1 MYNHRY
7 SSVTDP
13 VKPSPLRSIGKSGF
27 RILQTNTKSENGFH
41 LLEMCPQGGFQ
52 LRNPNADFKDFLF
65 TVRWETQN
73 CFRQQRCLFVN
84 YACACNTAV
93 LSVKIRF
100 RISRSIANPKSGFQ
114 NLNSDFPIK
123 RTRTGKLEPIHT
135 NPDILSLFHFLYP
148 DLCRRCLTLLWRAV
162 LKICGFGERI
172 HWFRVNRRPIE
183 VKKKTLGFRNIR
195 VL

>member
-1 MYNHRY
+1 MRI
-7 SSVTDP
+7 SRISFLPFDG
-13 VKPSPLRSIGKSGF
+13 KPKTVFVNSG
-27 RILQTNTKSENGFH
+27 
-41 LLEMCPQGGFQ
+41 
-52 LRNPNADFKDFLF
+52 
-65 TVRWETQN
+65 V
-73 CFRQQRCLFVN
+73 LFVN

-162 LKICGFGERI
+162 LKRCGFGERI

>member
-1 MYNHRY
+1 MRI
-7 SSVTDP
+7 SRISFLPFDG
-13 VKPSPLRSIGKSGF
+13 KPKTVFVNSG
-27 RILQTNTKSENGFH
+27 
-41 LLEMCPQGGFQ
+41 
-52 LRNPNADFKDFLF
+52 
-65 TVRWETQN
+65 V
-73 CFRQQRCLFVN
+73 LFVN

-162 LKICGFGERI
+162 LKRCGFGERI

-183 VKKKTLGFRNIR
+183 VKKKKPSVSEISGSCERGLSLSGPWVRF
-195 VL
+195 LKAD

>member
-1 MYNHRY
+1 MRI
-7 SSVTDP
+7 SRISFLPFDG
-13 VKPSPLRSIGKSGF
+13 KPKTVFVNSG
-27 RILQTNTKSENGFH
+27 
-41 LLEMCPQGGFQ
+41 
-52 LRNPNADFKDFLF
+52 
-65 TVRWETQN
+65 V
-73 CFRQQRCLFVN
+73 LFVN

-123 RTRTGKLEPIHT
+123 RTRTGKLEPIQT

-162 LKICGFGERI
+162 LKRCGFGERI

-183 VKKKTLGFRNIR
+183 VKKKNPRFQKYPGPVNVALAFLAPGSGS
-195 VL
+195 